1 MHFLQILRKSN
12 SREEIRIGCHYERA
26 IQAGLTETAEV
37 MSVSQDA
44 FGIPH
49 VQFRYSLRRYGRIE
63 MTDRRTLA
71 VEAFRGM
78 FPALESA

>member
-12 SREEIRIGCHYERA
+12 PQEEIRIGCQYQRA

-37 MSVSQDA
+37 MSVAPDA

-49 VQFRYSLRRYGRIE
+49 VQFRYSLRRHGRIE

-71 VEAFRGM
+71 AEVFRGM

>member
-1 MHFLQILRKSN
+1 
-12 SREEIRIGCHYERA
+12 
-26 IQAGLTETAEV
+26 